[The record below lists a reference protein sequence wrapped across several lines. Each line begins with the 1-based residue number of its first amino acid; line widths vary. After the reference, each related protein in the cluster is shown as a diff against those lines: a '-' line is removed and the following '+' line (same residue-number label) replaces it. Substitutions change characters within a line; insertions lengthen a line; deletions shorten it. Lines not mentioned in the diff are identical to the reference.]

1 MRRRGVPAD
10 LRRSVELYKPES
22 GEMRADITERVMA
35 RLKLMHGTKVPRRN
49 YRQVALGEIVGKTVQ
64 AVAETT
70 VEGENG
76 SEPCVMLLFTDGTR
90 HGFVLP
96 GDGWEE

>member
-1 MRRRGVPAD
+1 
-10 LRRSVELYKPES
+10 
-22 GEMRADITERVMA
+22 MA
-35 RLKLMHGTKVPRRN
+35 KQKLIHGTKTPRVN
-49 YRQVALGEIVGKTVQ
+49 YRQVALGDIVGKTVQ
-64 AVAETT
+64 GVARTT

-96 GDGWEE
+96 GDNSEE